1 MLHCKS
7 IPTTKQAEKTVE
19 DLDDVDD
26 FIDEADAPAE
36 KKAQAKAKTA
46 AAKKTVTDQGKA
58 INELQAENTVL
69 KKYRAYVIGFCVAAG
84 LALVAGLWL
93 AGKWLIRRFWPG
105 A

>member
-1 MLHCKS
+1 M
-7 IPTTKQAEKTVE
+7 PTTKQAEQTVE

-69 KKYRAYVIGFCVAAG
+69 KKYKAYVIGFCVAAG
-84 LALVAGLWL
+84 IALAAGLFF
-93 AGKWLIRRFWPG
+93 GIRSIMRRFTG